1 MFFKINRK
9 YRVNINEIIEYGLVS
24 DGTVFK
30 IELTFKQGQNYK
42 YTQESEEAGNKR
54 IAELDEILLYHK
66 PKGGFIE

>member
-1 MFFKINRK
+1 MFFKINKK
-9 YRVNINEIIEYGLVS
+9 YRINISEIIEYGLIS

-30 IELTFKQGQNYK
+30 IDITFKQGQNYK
-42 YTQESEEAGNKR
+42 YTQESEEAGTQR